1 MSQACSNCSNEQANG
16 WLSWRQVLCILA
28 QYLLTRPSFQ
38 SELFCMVAAR
48 HRDIHRLWKV
58 PHLSSQ
64 MCSLCQ
70 CVHIHTSLPCI
81 PQPKLRLYQL
91 EATLSTG
98 TYISLPSGER
108 WEAHQQK
115 TAICRCSFSVAYNQH
130 PVCDKTSAAF
140 SRLWISRKT
149 KY

>member
-1 MSQACSNCSNEQANG
+1 MSQAHSNCSNEQANG

-28 QYLLTRPSFQ
+28 QYLLTRLPFQ
-38 SELFCMVAAR
+38 SELFCMVTTR
-48 HRDIHRLWKV
+48 HTALVLNRHPQAV
-58 PHLSSQ
+58 EGATPF
-64 MCSLCQ
+64 
-70 CVHIHTSLPCI
+70 VHIHTSLPCI
-81 PQPKLRLYQL
+81 PEPKLRLHQL

-115 TAICRCSFSVAYNQH
+115 TAICRCSFSVAYNQKH
-130 PVCDKTSAAF
+130 PVSDKTSAAF